1 MVSFFKWMKWFF
13 EKTRIEIN
21 YIGNEIIIKG
31 NQLNLIKFEN
41 YVVDLALSKNNE
53 DYINIYNLTLTKT
66 DLKIDNLIIEKKII
80 NCYQKNI
87 YSKKNNKIN
96 IN

>member
-53 DYINIYNLTLTKT
+53 DHINIYDLTLTKT
-66 DLKIDNLIIEKKII
+66 DLKIDNLIIEKKD
-80 NCYQKNI
+80 Y
-87 YSKKNNKIN
+87 
-96 IN
+96 